1 MSNSERSPT
10 RRGVM
15 IGTAAAGLAIAGG
28 GRRAGAQSG
37 ATDQLAA
44 AAAKEGQAVWHTSID
59 LPVAQKMV
67 GAFQQRYPEVRIQ
80 LERSG
85 AERVLQR
92 IEQEYA
98 SDIKVADIVESSDVS
113 MFVGWKKKGWLAQYI
128 PAAVE
133 KYWPKDERDPDGQF
147 ATVRAQL
154 SVLAYNT
161 RQVKAEDA
169 PKSFADLLA
178 PKWRN
183 RMVKAHPGYSG
194 TILTS
199 TYATEKALGWSYFES
214 LAKQRVM
221 QVQSASEPPKK
232 VAQGERSIM
241 VDGSE
246 YVVFYLKEAG
256 NPIEPIYAPE
266 GSPLIAG
273 QAAVLAEAPHP
284 NAARLFAEFLFS
296 KDCQQLMANV
306 GGMRSFHPDVTLKP
320 GRKPMSEIKVLEVDP
335 EALTAAAEDVKKR
348 YSEIF
353 GV

>member
-1 MSNSERSPT
+1 MSVVESRSS
-10 RRGVM
+10 RRGLILGV
-15 IGTAAAGLAIAGG
+15 AAGMVG
-28 GRRAGAQSG
+28 AGAVRVSAQG
-37 ATDQLAA
+37 ATDQLVAA
-44 AAAKEGQAVWHTSID
+44 AGKEGTAVWHTSID

-67 GAFQQRYPEVRIQ
+67 GAFQQRYPAVRIQ

-98 SDIKVADIVESSDVS
+98 SNIKVADVVESSDVS
-113 MFVGWKKKGWLAQYI
+113 MFIGWKKKKWLASYV
-128 PAAVE
+128 PAEVA
-133 KYWPKDERDPDGQF
+133 KHWPADERDPDGQF

-161 RQVKAEDA
+161 RQVKPEDA

-199 TYATEKALGWSYFES
+199 TFATEKALGWGYFEQ

-241 VDGSE
+241 FDGSE
-246 YVVFYLKEAG
+246 YVVLYLKESG
-256 NPIEPIYAPE
+256 NPIEVVYPTE
-266 GSPLIAG
+266 GSPLISG

-284 NAARLFAEFLFS
+284 NAARLFAEYLFS
-296 KDCQQLMANV
+296 QECQQLMGDA
-306 GGMRSFHPDVTLKP
+306 GGMRSFHPLVTLVA
-320 GRKPMSEIKVLEVDP
+320 GRKPMSEIKVLHVDGN
-335 EALTAAAEDVKKR
+335 ALTAGADEVKKR
-348 YSEIF
+348 YTEIF